1 MSFNLNKLLGEQTS
15 TISNRIKKST
25 INLGVGDPEFRI
37 PKNETINLIKKI
49 ENKSISYTNPSGII
63 NLKKK
68 IIKKYKKLNLSFKNI
83 IITPGGKTGIFF
95 SFLILGEKGGEV
107 ILPDIGFPTYLSLA
121 RYTGMKVKN
130 YQLNEENLFKPL
142 AKNIISLVSKKTKFI
157 LINSPHNPTSAV
169 MDDIEMKKLAIFL
182 KYRKIFLVSDE
193 IYSDLI
199 FKKKKYKSF
208 AQFKFLHEK
217 LIILNGWSK
226 NYGMTGWRMGWSYW
240 PTKFIKSLELLCLNS
255 FTSPNMV
262 SQKLKERIIL
272 NNNYIK
278 THIKQLKTNRDYI
291 FKKYKNLSTI
301 VPEGAIYLF
310 LKIPKKFRSDHNFCE
325 YFFKKFNIAIVPGSS
340 FGKKANRYIRVNFS
354 KKISNVEKFIEK
366 YVKINAE

>member
-1 MSFNLNKLLGEQTS
+1 MSFNLKKLLGEQTS
-15 TISNRIKKST
+15 TISNKIRKST
-25 INLGVGDPEFRI
+25 INLGVGDPQFRI
-37 PKNETINLIKKI
+37 PKSEIIDLIKKI
-49 ENKSISYTNPSGII
+49 DSRNISYTNPSGII

-68 IIKKYKKLNLSFKNI
+68 IIKKYKSLNLKFKNI

-95 SFLILGEKGGEV
+95 SFLMLGEKGAEV
-107 ILPDIGFPTYLSLA
+107 ILPSIGFPTYLSLA

-130 YQLNEENLFKPL
+130 YQLNEKNSFKPL

-157 LINSPHNPTSAV
+157 LINSPHNPTSTV

-182 KYRKIFLVSDE
+182 KKKNIYLVSDE

-208 AQFKFLHEK
+208 AQFGFLHQK

-240 PTKFIKSLELLCLNS
+240 PTKFTKSLDLLCLNS

-262 SQKLKERIIL
+262 SQKLIEKIIL
-272 NNNYIK
+272 NNDYIK
-278 THIKQLKTNRDYI
+278 KHIKQLKTNRDYI
-291 FKKYKNLSTI
+291 FKKYKNLTNI
-301 VPEGAIYLF
+301 APEGAIYLF
-310 LKIPKKFRSDHNFCE
+310 LKIPKNFKSDHEFCE
-325 YFFKKFNIAIVPGSS
+325 FFFKKFNIAIVPGSS
-340 FGKKANRYIRVNFS
+340 FGKKANRYVRVNFS
-354 KKISNVEKFIEK
+354 KKISKVEKFIK
-366 YVKINAE
+366 NYIKINA